1 MKKKIKIVFYVSP
14 IVLLVLVVLL
24 YVFRYNNNSKQFKG
38 WYFDSMKFDEIQ

>member
-38 WYFDSMKFDEIQ
+38 WYFDSMKLDEIQ